1 MRQGKDQAKTKLGK
15 SARRV
20 TRSRVLRSARF
31 PLLLYTDAEGHAFW
45 GYGLEDVSPPHETL
59 IAAD

>member
-1 MRQGKDQAKTKLGK
+1 MRQGKDQAKTKPGK

-31 PLLLYTDAEGHAFW
+31 PLLFYTDVEGHVFW
-45 GYGLEDVSPPHETL
+45 GYDLEDVPPSHETQ